1 LTVLRSTSEPAGP
14 FLDPKL
20 GWGGMAADG
29 VDLAIIPGDHFTVF
43 KEPGASIMAKAIEAA
58 IRSDVDNV
66 VYDVTDAHPNI
77 VTKS

>member
-1 LTVLRSTSEPAGP
+1 MTIFRSTSEPAGR

-20 GWGGMAADG
+20 GWDGMAANG
-29 VDLAIIPGDHFTVF
+29 VDLVVVPGDHFTVF

-58 IRSDVDNV
+58 FRSDVDDV